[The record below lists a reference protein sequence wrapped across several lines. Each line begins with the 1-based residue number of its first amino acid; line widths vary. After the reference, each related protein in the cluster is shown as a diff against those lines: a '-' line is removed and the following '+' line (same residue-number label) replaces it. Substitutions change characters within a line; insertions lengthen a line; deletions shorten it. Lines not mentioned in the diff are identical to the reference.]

1 MNTFEINPNKYI
13 LIAIEQKIILI
24 PFNKYNLSF
33 AKPITIFECADVINQ
48 IKLMSIPDSKDEII
62 IALDNSG
69 IVTTALISK
78 KNSIS
83 NIKKF
88 KATIDSNDNSVWSI
102 DCQYP
107 YIVIGGNHKCVML
120 FNYETSEEMNSK
132 SIIYIGN
139 EHNVPCV
146 SISKCGLFV
155 GNNSI
160 DQVAKIFDIQ
170 TGKLIAKI
178 DNPKSEWGW
187 GVSFIPKNL
196 FREQDSSFK
205 DNVKKKKS
213 SNYYKEYLRNSL
225 IDKYYILTSFQN
237 SATLNELSFADEE
250 NDNDITIKNNRI
262 SQMNLLEN
270 FIKLKYFNMTQ
281 YNYLMIQTFL
291 STSRYEYIFYTEKT
305 HLIFLGNKNGD
316 LHVYEMSLFSN
327 TLDEEEKTIIDFGER
342 LAGIRIKEESENIV
356 DIYALTL
363 RGTLYNYR
371 MKYE

>member
-1 MNTFEINPNKYI
+1 M
-13 LIAIEQKIILI
+13 
-24 PFNKYNLSF
+24 
-33 AKPITIFECADVINQ
+33 
-48 IKLMSIPDSKDEII
+48 
-62 IALDNSG
+62 
-69 IVTTALISK
+69 
-78 KNSIS
+78 
-83 NIKKF
+83 
-88 KATIDSNDNSVWSI
+88 
-102 DCQYP
+102 
-107 YIVIGGNHKCVML
+107 
-120 FNYETSEEMNSK
+120 
-132 SIIYIGN
+132 
-139 EHNVPCV
+139 
-146 SISKCGLFV
+146 
-155 GNNSI
+155 
-160 DQVAKIFDIQ
+160 
-170 TGKLIAKI
+170 
-178 DNPKSEWGW
+178 
-187 GVSFIPKNL
+187 
-196 FREQDSSFK
+196 
-205 DNVKKKKS
+205 
-213 SNYYKEYLRNSL
+213 RNSL

-327 TLDEEEKTIIDFGER
+327 TIDEEEKTIIDFGER

-371 MKYE
+371 MRYE